1 MYVLSLV
8 GGGLLGLVLL
18 VVGGELL
25 VNGSVRVARRL
36 GLSELFIGLVL
47 VGFGTSSPELV
58 ASLQASLS
66 DAPGIALGNIV
77 GSNMAN
83 LLFILGVTAMICPI
97 EVSRRAI
104 RQDAIV
110 LGAFTTMFVAA
121 GFLLPLSRL
130 VGLVLVAL
138 LGFYIAWSIWLDRAS
153 SRPVDPVM
161 VAEGSRSKVFRTDGF
176 LLPLVAALGGLA
188 LLVAGGAMLVS
199 AATEAARSSG
209 VSETVIGLTIVA
221 VGTSLP
227 ELAASVIA
235 ALRRRPEV
243 AIGNVIG
250 SNIYNM
256 MGIGGVV
263 GLVAPAPFPTDI
275 ALLYNPLML
284 LATLLAMVLLATDR
298 KLVRV
303 EGLSLVVLFCAY
315 LFALGLL
322 A

>member
-1 MYVLSLV
+1 MYLLSLV
-8 GGGLLGLVLL
+8 GEGLLGLVLL
-18 VVGGELL
+18 VAGGEFL
-25 VNGSVRVARRL
+25 VSGSVRVARRL

-66 DAPGIALGNIV
+66 GAPGIALGNVV
-77 GSNMAN
+77 GSNIAN

-130 VGLVLVAL
+130 VGLVLVVL
-138 LGFYIAWSIWLDRAS
+138 LGFYVGYSIWLDRAS

-161 VAEGSRSKVFRTDGF
+161 AASGSGSKLFRTDG
-176 LLPLVAALGGLA
+176 LVLPLVAALGGLA

-209 VSETVIGLTIVA
+209 ISETVIGLTIVA

-235 ALRRRPEV
+235 ALRKRPEV

-256 MGIGGVV
+256 LGIGGVV
-263 GLVAPAPFPTDI
+263 GLAAPAPFPQDI
-275 ALLYNPLML
+275 AWLYNPIML
-284 LATLLAMVLLATDR
+284 LATLLAIALLATGR
-298 KLVRV
+298 TLVRA
-303 EGLSLVVLFCAY
+303 EGLFLVGLFSAY